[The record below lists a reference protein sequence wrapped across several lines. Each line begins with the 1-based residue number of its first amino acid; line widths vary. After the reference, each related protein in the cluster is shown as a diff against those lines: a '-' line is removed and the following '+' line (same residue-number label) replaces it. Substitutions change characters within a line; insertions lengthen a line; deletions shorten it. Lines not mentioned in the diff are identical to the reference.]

1 MGILRLL
8 FGAEKQEEREEI
20 LPARC
25 TSTGEEFEI
34 LLRQKKGS
42 LVMVEGRKPKKETAG
57 FGEKEGGMAYKTLS
71 LEGGLYPGAGYRC
84 PICGN
89 EGIVRCGKCH
99 RITCYSGKGLFRCAY
114 CGNTGQVSGV
124 MDSVRVYDAD
134 EKKPGIKAETKAET
148 QPGMKPGMKTGADSG
163 MKSGIK
169 PGMKQN

>member
-1 MGILRLL
+1 M
-8 FGAEKQEEREEI
+8 
-20 LPARC
+20 
-25 TSTGEEFEI
+25 
-34 LLRQKKGS
+34 
-42 LVMVEGRKPKKETAG
+42 AG
-57 FGEKEGGMAYKTLS
+57 K
-71 LEGGLYPGAGYRC
+71 
-84 PICGN
+84 
-89 EGIVRCGKCH
+89 
-99 RITCYSGKGLFRCAY
+99 GKGLFRCAY